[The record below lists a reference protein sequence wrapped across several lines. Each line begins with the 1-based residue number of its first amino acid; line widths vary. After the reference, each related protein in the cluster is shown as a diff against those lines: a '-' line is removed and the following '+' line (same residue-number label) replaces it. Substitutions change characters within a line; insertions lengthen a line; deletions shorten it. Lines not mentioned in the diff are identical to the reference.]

1 MPESHLLLMQKDQAL
16 GHIQC
21 HSATLLVPAEGA
33 NAVGIAVLQYTRLQV
48 PALHILTAQ
57 HSHQSEDDGKT
68 RCSPVLELHSGH
80 SQYQHGAG
88 GIQTRAVQL
97 HHVAIVRQLMHQMDL
112 LHEVQAILKVIG
124 VFQIWT
130 KIKLAVGEG
139 LRMTLPHRAHPD
151 HIG

>member
-1 MPESHLLLMQKDQAL
+1 MPESHLLLVQKDQAL

-48 PALHILTAQ
+48 SALHIL
-57 HSHQSEDDGKT
+57 
-68 RCSPVLELHSGH
+68 
-80 SQYQHGAG
+80 QYQHGAG

-130 KIKLAVGEG
+130 KIKLAVSEG
-139 LRMTLPHRAHPD
+139 LRMTLPEAQVCT
-151 HIG
+151 